1 MRCGLTTPP
10 FMQVLPI
17 KRRSSCDIG
26 ARYCEALCAAMM
38 TQFLCRLSCSFRLS
52 VAAVARNCARASCTT
67 WCGDTRALWAK
78 QWFGWVTNVFDYRSN
93 GAALCCALSH
103 QHWWTHPLSIV
114 VTYALVVAVPGARNG
129 AGRLAR
135 CHSFES
141 QTVWSVCSAVSTG
154 RRMDARQMHA
164 AVDSGCDENVHQ
176 MCEFLNRGRVLV
188 ATKVMALRRRP

>member
-1 MRCGLTTPP
+1 MCSDDDA
-10 FMQVLPI
+10 VLVQAELLVPV
-17 KRRSSCDIG
+17 KCFGGCAKLRARELHNVVRRY
-26 ARYCEALCAAMM
+26 ARAVRTAVVRLGDECV
-38 TQFLCRLSCSFRLS
+38 RLSFER
-52 VAAVARNCARASCTT
+52 R
-67 WCGDTRALWAK
+67 
-78 QWFGWVTNVFDYRSN
+78 
-93 GAALCCALSH
+93 GAICALIH
-103 QHWWTHPLSIV
+103 QHWWTHPLPMV

-188 ATKVMALRRRP
+188 ATKVMALRRRPGDGRALRTHALLVMERRTTHSGLSVGREKSS